1 MFGAMRLTAGCLAG
15 LLLVQGAQADQQIL
29 DDLVVDGSACVGT
42 DCVNGEVFDFD
53 TVKLKENNLRLL
65 FQDTSNSPSFPTRDW
80 RLVANDS
87 NSGGRDHFTIED
99 VTGGNE
105 ILTLIGG
112 APQYSLFVNNA
123 GKVGLGT
130 DAPQRN
136 LHLVSGNT
144 AAIRLEQDGSQGFP
158 GVAWDIS
165 ANEDGLRIARDG
177 ADLLGIDNN
186 GNVTIS
192 GNLVAGTPASTFP
205 DYVFAADYRLMPLPQ
220 LQQYIA
226 REGHLPGIP
235 AAAEVGANGLNM
247 TQFQVQ
253 LLEKVEELTLYTLRQ
268 QAQIDALKARLE
280 ARQ

>member
-1 MFGAMRLTAGCLAG
+1 
-15 LLLVQGAQADQQIL
+15 
-29 DDLVVDGSACVGT
+29 
-42 DCVNGEVFDFD
+42 
-53 TVKLKENNLRLL
+53 
-65 FQDTSNSPSFPTRDW
+65 
-80 RLVANDS
+80 
-87 NSGGRDHFTIED
+87 
-99 VTGGNE
+99 
-105 ILTLIGG
+105 
-112 APQYSLFVNNA
+112 
-123 GKVGLGT
+123 VGLGT

-158 GVAWDIS
+158 DVAWDIS
-165 ANEDGLRIARDG
+165 ANEEGLRVARDG
-177 ADLLGIDNN
+177 ADLLSIDIS
-186 GNVTIS
+186 GNLTIT

-226 REGHLPGIP
+226 RERHLPGIP
-235 AAAEVGANGLNM
+235 AAAEVGRNGLNM

-268 QAQIDALKARLE
+268 QAQIDALTAQLQ